1 MEVIDVLHAIM
12 EIGSWAVI
20 VLLLILLVGMLAGML
35 AIVVLEGVRLW
46 KS

>member
-1 MEVIDVLHAIM
+1 MEVIDVLHAIE
-12 EIGSWAVI
+12 EIGSFAVI
-20 VLLLILLVGMLAGML
+20 VLLLILLMGMLAGML